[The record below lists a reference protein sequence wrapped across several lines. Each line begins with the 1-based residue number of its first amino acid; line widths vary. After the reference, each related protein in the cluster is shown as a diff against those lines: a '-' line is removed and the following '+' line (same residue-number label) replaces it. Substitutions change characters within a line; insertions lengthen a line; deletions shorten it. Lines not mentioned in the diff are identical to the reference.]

1 MAHTTVAMVDHG
13 APVSA
18 EALPMTPENQPAGVR
33 EQLLNPL
40 DRISEVL
47 FGLIMAVMIIGSLSI
62 ASAGPLEALTLLAAA
77 LG

>member
-18 EALPMTPENQPAGVR
+18 EALTMTPENQPARVR
-33 EQLLNPL
+33 YQLLNPV

-47 FGLIMAVMIIGSLSI
+47 FGLIMAVTIIGSLSI
-62 ASAGPLEALTLLAAA
+62 ASAGPLEASTLLAAA

>member
-1 MAHTTVAMVDHG
+1 MVDHG

-18 EALPMTPENQPAGVR
+18 KALPMPPENQPARVR
-33 EQLLNPL
+33 EQLLNPV

-47 FGLIMAVMIIGSLSI
+47 FGLIMAVTIIGSLSI

>member
-33 EQLLNPL
+33 EQLLNPV

-62 ASAGPLEALTLLAAA
+62 ASAGPLEASTLLAAA

>member
-33 EQLLNPL
+33 EQLLNPV

-47 FGLIMAVMIIGSLSI
+47 FGLIMAVTIIGSLSI
-62 ASAGPLEALTLLAAA
+62 ASAGPLEALTLRAAA

>member
-1 MAHTTVAMVDHG
+1 
-13 APVSA
+13 
-18 EALPMTPENQPAGVR
+18 MTPENQPAGVR

-40 DRISEVL
+40 GRISEVL
-47 FGLIMAVMIIGSLSI
+47 FGLIMAVTIIGSLSI

>member
-18 EALPMTPENQPAGVR
+18 EALPMTPEYQPARVR
-33 EQLLNPL
+33 EQLLNPV

-47 FGLIMAVMIIGSLSI
+47 FGLIMSVTIIGSLSI
-62 ASAGPLEALTLLAAA
+62 ASAGPLEASTLLAAA

>member
-33 EQLLNPL
+33 EQLLNPV
-40 DRISEVL
+40 DRISKVL
-47 FGLIMAVMIIGSLSI
+47 FGLIMAVTIIGSLSI
-62 ASAGPLEALTLLAAA
+62 ASAGPLEASTLLAAA

>member
-1 MAHTTVAMVDHG
+1 M
-13 APVSA
+13 SA
-18 EALPMTPENQPAGVR
+18 EALTSSPENQPGGVR
-33 EQLLNPL
+33 EQLLNPV

-47 FGLIMAVMIIGSLSI
+47 FGLIMAVTIIGSLSI

>member
-33 EQLLNPL
+33 EQLLNPV
-40 DRISEVL
+40 DRSSGVL
-47 FGLIMAVMIIGSLSI
+47 FGLIMAVTIIGSLSI
-62 ASAGPLEALTLLAAA
+62 ASAGPLEASTLLAAA

>member
-18 EALPMTPENQPAGVR
+18 EALPMTPENQPAGER
-33 EQLLNPL
+33 EQLLNPV

-47 FGLIMAVMIIGSLSI
+47 FGLIMAVTIIGSLSI
-62 ASAGPLEALTLLAAA
+62 ASAGPLEALTLRAAA

>member
-33 EQLLNPL
+33 EQLLNPVE
-40 DRISEVL
+40 RISEVL

-62 ASAGPLEALTLLAAA
+62 ASAGPLEASTLLAAA

>member
-40 DRISEVL
+40 DRISDVL

-62 ASAGPLEALTLLAAA
+62 ASAGPLEASTLLAAA

>member
-33 EQLLNPL
+33 EQLLNPV

-47 FGLIMAVMIIGSLSI
+47 FGLIMAVTIIGSLSI
-62 ASAGPLEALTLLAAA
+62 ASACPLEALTLLAAA

>member
-33 EQLLNPL
+33 EQLLNPV
-40 DRISEVL
+40 DRSSEVL
-47 FGLIMAVMIIGSLSI
+47 FGLIMAVTIIGSLSI

>member
-18 EALPMTPENQPAGVR
+18 EALPMTHENQPAGVR

>member
-62 ASAGPLEALTLLAAA
+62 ASAGPLEASTLRAAA

>member
-1 MAHTTVAMVDHG
+1 
-13 APVSA
+13 
-18 EALPMTPENQPAGVR
+18 MTPENQPAGVR
-33 EQLLNPL
+33 RQLLNPV

-47 FGLIMAVMIIGSLSI
+47 FGLIMAVTIIGSLSI